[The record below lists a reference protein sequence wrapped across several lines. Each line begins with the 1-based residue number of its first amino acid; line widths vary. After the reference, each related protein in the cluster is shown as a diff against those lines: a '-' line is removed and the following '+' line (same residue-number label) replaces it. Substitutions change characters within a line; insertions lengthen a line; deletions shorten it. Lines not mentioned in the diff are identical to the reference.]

1 MSNPKSNPK
10 ISIIHPSRG
19 RYNEALKCAKEWIGN
34 ADNPQDIEY
43 IFSCDF
49 DDSQREAYRDIF
61 NNFPEAKFTH
71 KVYFASNNN
80 VVQAMNT
87 GAVYSTGSI
96 LVCVSDD
103 FGCFQ
108 GWDTWLLANV
118 DATQEVAVKV
128 NDTISKMDNLILTIP
143 ILTRKLYLRIGHVYE
158 PDTTGIFSDNI
169 LAERCQ
175 KMGVLRC
182 YGDVVMKHFHWVNGH
197 KKRDD
202 INNRH
207 DNPAGWKLGEQI
219 LNRERKNNFGIK

>member
-34 ADNPQDIEY
+34 AVNPQDIEY

-80 VVQAMNT
+80 VVDAINT
-87 GAVYSTGSI
+87 GAVYSTGEI
-96 LVCVSDD
+96 LIGLSDD

-108 GWDTWLLANV
+108 GWDTWMNENV
-118 DATQEVAVKV
+118 D
-128 NDTISKMDNLILTIP
+128 ISKEQVIKINDGITRMDNLIVTLPIMTRKFYQRTNYIYHGDFSGIFGDNALAEMAHRLKILTIKD
-143 ILTRKLYLRIGHVYE
+143 TLYIHR
-158 PDTTGIFSDNI
+158 
-169 LAERCQ
+169 
-175 KMGVLRC
+175 
-182 YGDVVMKHFHWVNGH
+182 HWLN
-197 KKRDD
+197 KYRQRDE

-207 DNPAGWKLGEQI
+207 DNPEGWKLGEKV
-219 LNRERKNNFGIK
+219 LNRLRKENFGIK